1 MKLMLIAGFGF
12 RASANI
18 HSLANAFE
26 KTATGG
32 LVDGFSAPAD
42 KIDHPA
48 LTALARR
55 YELPVYAVE
64 TETIK
69 TMDTLT
75 QSATVRKWRQIG
87 SVAEAAALAP
97 FTSPA
102 FCQPF
107 QVHMTLAPLHKN
119 IVLSSPFAAVFS
131 ACNAD
136 ASSPV

>member
-1 MKLMLIAGFGF
+1 LIAGFGF
-12 RASANI
+12 RASADI

-26 KTATGG
+26 KTATGR

-42 KIDHPA
+42 KIYHPA

-64 TETIK
+64 TEIIEA
-69 TMDTLT
+69 MDTLT
-75 QSATVRKWRQIG
+75 QSDTVRKWRQTG

-102 FCQPF
+102 RLVSTRQ
-107 QVHMTLAPLHKN
+107 
-119 IVLSSPFAAVFS
+119 ISDDGRAVC
-131 ACNAD
+131 AVAGGERI
-136 ASSPV
+136 

>member
-12 RASANI
+12 RASADI
-18 HSLANAFE
+18 HSLASAFE

-69 TMDTLT
+69 ATDTLT
-75 QSATVRKWRQIG
+75 QSATVRKWRQTG

-102 FCQPF
+102 RLVC
-107 QVHMTLAPLHKN
+107 TR
-119 IVLSSPFAAVFS
+119 
-131 ACNAD
+131 
-136 ASSPV
+136 

>member
-12 RASANI
+12 RASADI
-18 HSLANAFE
+18 YSMANAFE
-26 KTATGG
+26 KTVRGG

-64 TETIK
+64 IETIK

-75 QSATVRKWRQIG
+75 QSATVRKWRQTG
-87 SVAEAAALAP
+87 SVAEAVALAP
-97 FTSPA
+97 FTSHA
-102 FCQPF
+102 ELVSARQ
-107 QVHMTLAPLHKN
+107 
-119 IVLSSPFAAVFS
+119 ISDDGRAVC
-131 ACNAD
+131 AVAEGERK
-136 ASSPV
+136 

>member
-1 MKLMLIAGFGF
+1 LIAGFGF
-12 RASANI
+12 RASADI

-55 YELPVYAVE
+55 YEIPVYAVE

-69 TMDTLT
+69 ATDTLT
-75 QSATVRKWRQIG
+75 QSATVRKWRQTG

-102 FCQPF
+102 RLVCTRQ
-107 QVHMTLAPLHKN
+107 
-119 IVLSSPFAAVFS
+119 ISDDRRAVC
-131 ACNAD
+131 AVAEGERI
-136 ASSPV
+136 

>member
-1 MKLMLIAGFGF
+1 MELMLIAGFGF
-12 RASANI
+12 RASADI

-26 KTATGG
+26 KTKIGGMLDGVSAT
-32 LVDGFSAPAD
+32 AD

-64 TETIK
+64 TGIIK

-75 QSATVRKWRQIG
+75 QSATVHKWRQTG
-87 SVAEAAALAP
+87 SVAEAGALAP

-102 FCQPF
+102 RLVCARQ
-107 QVHMTLAPLHKN
+107 
-119 IVLSSPFAAVFS
+119 ISDDGRAVC
-131 ACNAD
+131 AVAEGERI
-136 ASSPV
+136 

>member
-12 RASANI
+12 RTSADI

-64 TETIK
+64 PEIIEA
-69 TMDTLT
+69 MDTLT
-75 QSATVRKWRQIG
+75 QSDNVRKWRRTG
-87 SVAEAAALAP
+87 SIAEAAALAP

-102 FCQPF
+102 R
-107 QVHMTLAPLHKN
+107 L
-119 IVLSSPFAAVFS
+119 LSKRQISDDGRAVC
-131 ACNAD
+131 AVAGGERL
-136 ASSPV
+136 

>member
-1 MKLMLIAGFGF
+1 MGSDTVMRLMLIAGFGF
-12 RASANI
+12 RASADI

-32 LVDGFSAPAD
+32 LLDGFSALVD

-75 QSATVRKWRQIG
+75 QSATVHKWRQTG
-87 SVAEAAALAP
+87 SVAEAVALAP

-102 FCQPF
+102 RLVCARQ
-107 QVHMTLAPLHKN
+107 
-119 IVLSSPFAAVFS
+119 ISDDGRAVC
-131 ACNAD
+131 AVAQGERI
-136 ASSPV
+136 

>member
-12 RASANI
+12 RGSADIN
-18 HSLANAFE
+18 SLANAFE

-32 LVDGFSAPAD
+32 LVDGFSVPAD

-55 YELPVYAVE
+55 YEMPVYAVE

-69 TMDTLT
+69 AMDTLT
-75 QSATVRKWRQIG
+75 QSATVHKWRQTG

-102 FCQPF
+102 RLVCTRQISDDG
-107 QVHMTLAPLHKN
+107 Q
-119 IVLSSPFAAVFS
+119 AVC
-131 ACNAD
+131 AVAEGERI
-136 ASSPV
+136 

>member
-12 RASANI
+12 RASADI

-55 YELPVYAVE
+55 YEIPVYAVE

-69 TMDTLT
+69 ATDTLT
-75 QSATVRKWRQIG
+75 QSATVRKWRQTG

-97 FTSPA
+97 FTSLPDWYVQGKSQMTGGLFVPWLKENAYDGA
-102 FCQPF
+102 FYWGR
-107 QVHMTLAPLHKN
+107 AGR
-119 IVLSSPFAAVFS
+119 S
-131 ACNAD
+131 
-136 ASSPV
+136 

>member
-12 RASANI
+12 RASADI

-48 LTALARR
+48 LTALARC

-64 TETIK
+64 TETC
-69 TMDTLT
+69 L
-75 QSATVRKWRQIG
+75 
-87 SVAEAAALAP
+87 LY
-97 FTSPA
+97 TSPSPRDR
-102 FCQPF
+102 QKSRMP
-107 QVHMTLAPLHKN
+107 
-119 IVLSSPFAAVFS
+119 SSA
-131 ACNAD
+131 
-136 ASSPV
+136 